1 MAFLEWLEG
10 HGGLCTIE
18 AALDQIPRDELDAM
32 RGSTIWS
39 PLRGWVARIGVV
51 DERTRALQHGG
62 VVSCASA
69 FAAAGA
75 WVPEDDRLHVRVR
88 RSTNSERVDASGDD
102 PGIVVHRLRRR
113 HPQQRPAS
121 GVDPLRTALVVASGC
136 LAPVDLVTMA
146 GDAVAKRLLALPDV
160 HAVAAELPPRA
171 RVPLAAITGESGS
184 CSEARFAEVLRRAR
198 IRFRQQVAV
207 LPGIRVDFLIGRR
220 LVVEC
225 DSRTWHGGNVNYER
239 DRRRDAKLAA
249 AGYIVI
255 RLSYQQ
261 VMHETDAVLAQIRTL
276 LSSRAER

>member
-1 MAFLEWLEG
+1 M
-10 HGGLCTIE
+10 
-18 AALDQIPRDELDAM
+18 
-32 RGSTIWS
+32 
-39 PLRGWVARIGVV
+39 
-51 DERTRALQHGG
+51 
-62 VVSCASA
+62 
-69 FAAAGA
+69 
-75 WVPEDDRLHVRVR
+75 
-88 RSTNSERVDASGDD
+88 
-102 PGIVVHRLRRR
+102 
-113 HPQQRPAS
+113 
-121 GVDPLRTALVVASGC
+121 
-136 LAPVDLVTMA
+136 
-146 GDAVAKRLLALPDV
+146 
-160 HAVAAELPPRA
+160 
-171 RVPLAAITGESGS
+171 PLAALTGESGS

-276 LSSRAER
+276 LRSRAER